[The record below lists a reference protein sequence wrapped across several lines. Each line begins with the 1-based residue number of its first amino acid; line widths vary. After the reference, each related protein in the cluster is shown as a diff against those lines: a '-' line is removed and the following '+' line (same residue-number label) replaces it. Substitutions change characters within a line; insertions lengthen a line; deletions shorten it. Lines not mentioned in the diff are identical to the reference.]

1 MESVA
6 NVVMRPKTQK
16 VLVGA
21 GTALFTM
28 SQVVV
33 ANAAALEETAK
44 STGSKVITFLIMLTV
59 VLGAIGAA
67 LGVAMMASGNQM
79 LQAAGTKK
87 ILIGLGAIVGIL
99 VLGLG
104 VTWIVQTVT
113 GAGGGFTWT
122 WPF

>member
-1 MESVA
+1 MNAVNFVA
-6 NVVMRPKTQK
+6 KLPLAQK
-16 VLVGA
+16 MLVGA
-21 GTALFTM
+21 GSAIFGA

-67 LGVAMMASGNQM
+67 LGIAMMASGNQM
-79 LQAAGTKK
+79 LHAAGTKK
-87 ILIGLGAIVGIL
+87 LMIGLASIVGIL

-113 GAGGGFTWT
+113 GAGGGFSWS

>member
-6 NVVMRPKTQK
+6 NVMKRPKTQK

-28 SQVVV
+28 SQFVV

-59 VLGAIGAA
+59 VLGAI
-67 LGVAMMASGNQM
+67 
-79 LQAAGTKK
+79 
-87 ILIGLGAIVGIL
+87 VGIL

-113 GAGGGFTWT
+113 GAGGGFTWA

>member
-1 MESVA
+1 MNAVNYVA
-6 NVVMRPKTQK
+6 KRPLTQK
-16 VLVGA
+16 MLVGA
-21 GTALFTM
+21 GTAIFGV

-59 VLGAIGAA
+59 VLGAVGAA
-67 LGVAMMASGNQM
+67 LGIAMMASGNQM
-79 LQAAGTKK
+79 LHAAGTKK
-87 ILIGLGAIVGIL
+87 IMVGLAAIVGIL

-113 GAGGGFTWT
+113 GAGGGFTWN